1 MTRKTRRYVL
11 CVHAEGDVDLQSRKL
26 YEVLPDEQAAA
37 DGYIRVIDESG
48 EDYLYPARFFV
59 PLPLPREAERA
70 LARAGKTTITSK
82 TRSTAVR

>member
-1 MTRKTRRYVL
+1 MTRKPRRYVL
-11 CVHAEGDVDLQSRKL
+11 CVHAEGDVDLESRKL
-26 YEVLPDEQAAA
+26 YEVLSDDRAAA

-70 LARAGKTTITSK
+70 LAGAGKTATSSK
-82 TRSTAVR
+82 TRSTAAR